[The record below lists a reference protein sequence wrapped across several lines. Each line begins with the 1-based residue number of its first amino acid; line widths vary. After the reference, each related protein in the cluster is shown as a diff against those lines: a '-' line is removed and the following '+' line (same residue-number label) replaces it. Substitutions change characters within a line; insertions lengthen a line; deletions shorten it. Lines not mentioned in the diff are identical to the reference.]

1 MSSNCHPTSPPVER
15 PLPATATHTP
25 PQNSP
30 LPANRIR
37 NGLQTDY
44 RRTCCHW
51 ASWAAVSRGLMTG
64 IDAPPSDR
72 ARPFRCHGYVES
84 LLQASGAS
92 CSFAEAPDSV
102 RPGRESL
109 ANSQSQVLVWPPV
122 TAGGTVCDLQPM
134 ERDSARN
141 ALKNVARN
149 LHPEGYH
156 VPAVRHRDAFYQ
168 KLEDERAAAIG
179 K

>member
-1 MSSNCHPTSPPVER
+1 M
-15 PLPATATHTP
+15 
-25 PQNSP
+25 
-30 LPANRIR
+30 
-37 NGLQTDY
+37 
-44 RRTCCHW
+44 
-51 ASWAAVSRGLMTG
+51 
-64 IDAPPSDR
+64 
-72 ARPFRCHGYVES
+72 CHGYVES

-92 CSFAEAPDSV
+92 FSFAEALDSV
-102 RPGRESL
+102 RPGRKSL